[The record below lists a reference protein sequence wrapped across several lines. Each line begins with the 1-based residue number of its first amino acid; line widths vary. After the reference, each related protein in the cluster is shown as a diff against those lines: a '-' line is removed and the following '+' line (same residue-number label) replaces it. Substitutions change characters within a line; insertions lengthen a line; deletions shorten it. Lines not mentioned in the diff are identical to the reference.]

1 MLPLADDYKTVT
13 DLRENKVVL
22 LRLIEK
28 KRNPTIIVHRNSP
41 KAVMISIN
49 RYNQMLQALE
59 DNYDEQL
66 AAALE
71 KEPKRNGVSLE
82 DVAGE
87 LGVKLDE

>member
-13 DLRENKVVL
+13 DLRENTIAL
-22 LRLIEK
+22 LRLVEK

-41 KAVMISIN
+41 KAVMMSIT
-49 RYNQMLQALE
+49 RYNRMLQLLE
-59 DNYDEQL
+59 DRYDEQL

-71 KEPKRNGVSLE
+71 KEPKKKGIPLE
-82 DVAGE
+82 EVAEE

>member
-13 DLRENKVVL
+13 DLRENTVAL

-87 LGVKLDE
+87 LRVKLDE